1 MLSPSSTDTLP
12 TQPSVLFLHAIRP
25 PIIWIYTK
33 QLVTVS
39 HVGFPPSQFW
49 SSNKRLKNLILG
61 QGRVW
66 RENES
71 GPTHFSSWNYSFYPL
86 APFTF
91 SLLTVIPLPRSPPLY
106 ILSAQTVTFKDPP
119 NAVISQSFPTS
130 SSQNSHMRPCKFI
143 AWGSFLS
150 GHYKLHGA
158 GATAVLSTSSP
169 LVPSS
174 AQHRVDRI
182 SGYWL
187 SEGMDWKNTC
197 TFTHII
203 PLLFLLNPGS

>member
-1 MLSPSSTDTLP
+1 M
-12 TQPSVLFLHAIRP
+12 
-25 PIIWIYTK
+25 
-33 QLVTVS
+33 TVS
-39 HVGFPPSQFW
+39 HVGFPPSHFW

-61 QGRVW
+61 RGWVG

-71 GPTHFSSWNYSFYPL
+71 GPTHFSSWNYSFYPD

-91 SLLTVIPLPRSPPLY
+91 SSLTVISLPRSPPLSL
-106 ILSAQTVTFKDPP
+106 LSAETVTFKDPP
-119 NAVISQSFPTS
+119 NAVISQSFPKS

-150 GHYKLHGA
+150 GHYKLQGA

-174 AQHRVDRI
+174 AWHHMDRI
-182 SGYWL
+182 NGYWL
-187 SEGMDWKNTC
+187 SEGMD
-197 TFTHII
+197 
-203 PLLFLLNPGS
+203 